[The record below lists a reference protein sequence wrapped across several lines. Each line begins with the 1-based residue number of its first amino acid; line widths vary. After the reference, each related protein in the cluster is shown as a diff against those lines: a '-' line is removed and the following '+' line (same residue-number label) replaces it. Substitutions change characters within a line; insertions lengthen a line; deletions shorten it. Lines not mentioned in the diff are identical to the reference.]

1 MEMVIVRLGHISL
14 TATQR
19 FFLRE
24 FSTMRFIH
32 WPHIHLM
39 CVAASIVLAP
49 VSSASAADHLDSPSV
64 QSNHSLDIND
74 LYAFQSP
81 SNPNNIVLVMT
92 VNPLAGV
99 LSGTAF
105 SSAGIY
111 EFGIDNNGNAIPD
124 KTFTVY
130 FSAVKNGSQNV
141 LVLRAN
147 GSILASGKTE
157 QTIAIAG
164 GGKLRAGVFDDPF
177 FFDLN
182 GFNDNFSFTGSDFF
196 AGMNVSA
203 IVLEIPRTELGGVNV
218 GVSARTA
225 IGGTQFD
232 RMGRPAINTVL
243 LTGVRKD
250 AFNAGT
256 PASDYASFH
265 VEVEAK
271 IASLNG
277 GDTATAAALAGILLP
292 DLLTVDASS
301 SAGFLNGRQ
310 PANDVIDAELN
321 LLTNGG
327 LTTDMVNANDVSF
340 LTAFPYLAPKH

>member
-1 MEMVIVRLGHISL
+1 
-14 TATQR
+14 
-19 FFLRE
+19 
-24 FSTMRFIH
+24 MRFIH
-32 WPHIHLM
+32 WPWIHTV
-39 CVAASIVLAP
+39 CVAAGFLVASE
-49 VSSASAADHLDSPSV
+49 SSLRAADHLDSPSV

-74 LYAFQSP
+74 VYAFKSP
-81 SNPNNIVLVMT
+81 ANPNNIVLVMT

-105 SSAGIY
+105 SSAGTY
-111 EFGIDNNGNAIPD
+111 QFDIDNNSDAIPD
-124 KTFTVY
+124 RTFTVY

-147 GSILASGKTE
+147 GSVLASGKTE
-157 QTIAIAG
+157 QNIAVKG
-164 GGKLRAGVFDDPF
+164 GGKLRAGLFDDPF

-182 GFNDNFSFTGSDFF
+182 GFNNNFSFTGSDFF

-218 GVSARTA
+218 GISARTK
-225 IGGTQFD
+225 IGNKQFD

-243 LTGVRKD
+243 FSSSRKD
-250 AFNAGT
+250 AFNAGL
-256 PASDYASFH
+256 PSKDYATFH
-265 VEVEAK
+265 VEVEAR
-271 IASLNG
+271 IAALNG
-277 GDTATAAALAGILLP
+277 GDTVTAAALAGVLLP

-327 LTTDMVNANDVSF
+327 VKTDNVNANDVAF
-340 LTAFPYLAPKH
+340 LAAFPYLAPRH